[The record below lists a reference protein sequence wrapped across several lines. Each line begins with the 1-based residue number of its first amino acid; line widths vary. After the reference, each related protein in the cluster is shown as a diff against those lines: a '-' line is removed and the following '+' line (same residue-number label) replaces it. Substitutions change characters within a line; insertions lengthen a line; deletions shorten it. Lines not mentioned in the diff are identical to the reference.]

1 MENFSTQSNQAS
13 NRIHVAGR
21 IVGEVASG
29 IFKKSILGSRH
40 ILHKP
45 RAIALS
51 VESLTQAEQF
61 GASEIQITDKES
73 KWVYSCSVEHFKEY
87 AFPIQR
93 GGFEP
98 QLALPIERFITTT
111 PLEYSSR
118 TLKRGE
124 IKHKPGSGRH
134 IRNPRGMRLESP
146 RQLLFKGMA

>member
-1 MENFSTQSNQAS
+1 MPDCSTKK
-13 NRIHVAGR
+13 VFTDGR
-21 IVGEVASG
+21 VVGEVVG
-29 IFKKSILGSRH
+29 GVFKKNILGSRH

-51 VESLTQAEQF
+51 VESLSQAGQV

-73 KWVYSCSVEHFKEY
+73 GWVYSCSVEHFKEY

-98 QLALPIERFITTT
+98 QLALPIERFVTTT
-111 PLEYSSR
+111 PLEYKSR
-118 TLKRGE
+118 TMKQGE
-124 IKHKPGSGRH
+124 IRHKPGSGKRV
-134 IRNPRGMRLESP
+134 RNPRGLRLESP